1 MTSIPQV
8 QLPPI
13 GGWSVT
19 GQVQQTR
26 ALPNVPRPVD
36 GYTISFVTG
45 YGVNGSVF
53 VPANQY
59 QAATVQAAIAAQVTQ
74 LDAVSALTHTST
86 A

>member
-1 MTSIPQV
+1 MTSIPQTP
-8 QLPPI
+8 LPPV

-19 GQVQQTR
+19 GQVQQVR

-59 QAATVQAAIAAQVTQ
+59 NAPTVQAAIAAQVTQ

-86 A
+86 